1 MISWTLEK
9 RSIASLKDH
18 PRNPRKLS
26 KHDGEHLKKSIQKFG
41 VIDKPVITPEGLII
55 GGHQRKNILKQLKL
69 KEIDCWVPDRDLTDD
84 EIDEL
89 NIRLN
94 RNQGA
99 WDYEMLANQW
109 EFGDLLEWGFTA
121 ADMQLDSKEVV
132 DSADEVDQQL
142 DSIEMILDIP
152 KASLQSFTTSINELL
167 SNYPE
172 ITARCK

>member
-69 KEIDCWVPDRDLTDD
+69 KEVDCWVPDRDLT
-84 EIDEL
+84 EEEVDEL
-89 NIRLN
+89 CIRLN
-94 RNQGA
+94 KNVGT
-99 WDYEMLANQW
+99 WSYEELANSW
-109 EFGDLLEWGFTA
+109 DVGKLLEWGFTMKEFEM
-121 ADMQLDSKEVV
+121 DSSEIVDSKDEEDLV
-132 DSADEVDQQL
+132 D
-142 DSIEMILDIP
+142 
-152 KASLQSFTTSINELL
+152 NETKCPACG
-167 SNYPE
+167 ST
-172 ITARCK
+172 IKG